1 MNKST
6 LKKQI
11 RQSFEN
17 SMCAVAFSRLPSWRR
32 TDLIDRATQQVHQS
46 GITVDQATAFAN
58 DQLAFYRVIAIW
70 REQDQ
75 RMMQAARK
83 RIKRVQCDR
92 TLVAKNTRIF
102 KAN

>member
-17 SMCAVAFSRLPSWRR
+17 SMCSAAFARLHSWRR
-32 TDLIDRATQQVHQS
+32 TDLIDRAAHQVQHS
-46 GITVDQATAFAN
+46 GFTIDQATAFAN
-58 DQLAFYRVIAIW
+58 DQLAFYHVIDMW

-75 RMMQAARK
+75 RMAMAARK
-83 RIKRVQCDR
+83 KIKRVQCDR
-92 TLVAKNTRIF
+92 TLVEKNPVIYRSH
-102 KAN
+102 